1 MIVFL
6 FCSIN
11 NKNSFISLLPHSC
24 RSRLFSLEDIEMKHS
39 VCFLLLTIHMS
50 YVTCRLWPIALAS
63 TKGTCAFNGYKPGGN
78 AVTVSKIEAPVAT
91 LQASALSKIASLT
104 SKTAGLSMHS
114 INALKAFGDIFS
126 KIAPK
131 LASSL
136 GVFGAVMGFV
146 TEFTKPTPADIIKAT
161 NKAISKLTNEVNT
174 RLDEMKG
181 YVDHKILLL
190 EKELINREYKTLF
203 NMWGNCIGELDADL
217 VRECQKDALK
227 QLRASSPKFL
237 LKADQRNVWTTSNR
251 PAVNDVKRI
260 EVGLLSF
267 RDYAVLDLMQLETIS
282 DTYKDVST
290 ELGKKYYIKFL
301 KELVTDSKKFIDYA
315 KFGYKWIEDLHI
327 TRTSAHCQSSYNCTT
342 KDVWEGFIIKVK
354 TVTKFSCSCAF
365 SPVILESAKCE
376 EKMDVR
382 VDGKTPEAY
391 LLYNYNVNSY
401 KEAGIEFGRRTIYD
415 KHSIYSS
422 NLKAVV
428 EKYWKVNILDMIP
441 TWESIYSKAVEA
453 VSEAQSSDEPAVDE
467 PSSEEYYSPRFK
479 ERYVQ
484 AVRSARSSVPIH

>member
-1 MIVFL
+1 MTRL
-6 FCSIN
+6 FHC
-11 NKNSFISLLPHSC
+11 F
-24 RSRLFSLEDIEMKHS
+24 RSRLFCLEDIEMKLS

-50 YVTCRLWPIALAS
+50 YVTSRYWTIKLAS

-78 AVTVSKIEAPVAT
+78 AVTVSKIEAPVAK

-114 INALKAFGDIFS
+114 VNALKAFGDIFS

-146 TEFTKPTPADIIKAT
+146 NEFTKPTPADIIKAT
-161 NKAISKLTNEVNT
+161 NKAISKLTDEVNT

-181 YVDHKILLL
+181 YVDYKILLL

-203 NMWGNCIGELDADL
+203 NLWGNCIGEPRADL
-217 VRECQKDALK
+217 VRECQNDALK

-237 LKADQRNVWTTSNR
+237 LMADQKNVWSTSNY
-251 PAVNDVKRI
+251 PPVNDVKRV

-267 RDYAVLDLMQLETIS
+267 RDYALLDLMQLETIS
-282 DTYKDVST
+282 DTYKDDNTV
-290 ELGKKYYIKFL
+290 LGKKYYIKFL
-301 KELVTDSKKFIDYA
+301 NELVTDSKLFIDYA
-315 KFGYKWIEDLHI
+315 NFGYKWIKDLHI
-327 TRTSAHCQSSYNCTT
+327 TRTSAHCRSTYKCSS
-342 KDVWEGFIIKVK
+342 KEIWEGWGIKVH
-354 TVTKFSCSCAF
+354 TVTAVYCSCAF
-365 SPVILESAKCE
+365 SPAILESAKCKE
-376 EKMDVR
+376 DIDVR
-382 VDGKTPEAY
+382 VDGKR
-391 LLYNYNVNSY
+391 LSGFMLYGYNVNSY
-401 KEAGIEFGRRTIYD
+401 GAAGREFGKRTIYG
-415 KHSIYSS
+415 KHSRYSS

-441 TWESIYSKAVEA
+441 TWESIYNKAVKA
-453 VSEAQSSDEPAVDE
+453 ISETQSSDEPVLDE

-484 AVRSARSSVPIH
+484 AVRSAGSSDALH